1 MNNDLISK
9 LSNLKLE
16 ENNIRRNI
24 DKFYLD
30 NKMRTRLFKRLKENS
45 KEQEMIK
52 FKMRLEKKIKN
63 EKLRENIWTKF

>member
-16 ENNIRRNI
+16 ESSIRRSI
-24 DKFYLD
+24 DKYYLD
-30 NKMRTRLFKRLKENS
+30 NKMRTRLFKRLKENI
-45 KEQEMIK
+45 KEQEIVR

-63 EKLRENIWTKF
+63 EKPRENV